1 MATTQAGAI
10 KDALAA
16 NGHAAEL
23 VIISTEGDRST
34 GPIADIG
41 VGVFTAALR
50 EAIHERR
57 VDMAV
62 HSYKDLP
69 TAPDPRFKIAAIP
82 PREDARDALV
92 ARDGL
97 VLGELPVGSVIGTSS
112 PRRAAQLRALGLGLE
127 IRPLRGNLDTRLNR
141 VSNGDL
147 DGIVVARAG
156 LARIGRLADVT
167 ETLEPVQMLPAPAQG
182 ALAVECR
189 ADDTELA
196 ALLAELDDADTR
208 AAVTAERVLL
218 AELEAGC
225 SAPVGAIAE
234 VVESID
240 EDGRVFEE
248 LSLRGCVATLDG
260 SDVIR
265 ASGIGTPD
273 RARELG
279 LSVADG
285 AVRTGRTRS
294 VGRCWERE
302 MTGHSGRGRKT
313 KPGRITFVGSGPGDP
328 GLLTT
333 RARTVLA
340 NAALVFTDPDVPE
353 AVLALAGSELPPPSG
368 PEPAEAAKPADTDAD
383 ADKDCRAQSPAD
395 APVAASAATRIPG
408 GPDIRPA
415 LGDPA
420 EVAKTLATEART
432 GVDVVRLVAGDPLS
446 VDAVITEVNA
456 LAKTHLNF
464 EIVPGL
470 PDTTA
475 VPTYAGLPLGSAHTV
490 ADVRGDVDWAALAA
504 APGPLILHAT
514 ASHLPDAARTLIEY
528 GLADTTPT
536 VVTANGTT
544 CQQRSVETTLA
555 GLLDKTTLAGTEPA
569 GLPAGPLAGRWW

>member
-1 MATTQAGAI
+1 LTEIIRIGTRGSLLAKTQAGVI
-10 KDALAA
+10 KDALVAR
-16 NGHAAEL
+16 GHAAEL
-23 VIISTEGDRST
+23 VIVSTEGDRSM
-34 GPIADIG
+34 GPIANIG
-41 VGVFTAALR
+41 IGVFTAALR
-50 EAIHERR
+50 EAIDEGR

-69 TAPDPRFKIAAIP
+69 TTPDPRFNIAAIP
-82 PREDARDALV
+82 RREDARDALV

-127 IRPLRGNLDTRLNR
+127 IRPLRGNLDSRLNR

-156 LARIGRLADVT
+156 LARLGRLSDVT

-196 ALLAELDDADTR
+196 ALLAELDDSDTR

-265 ASGIGTPD
+265 ASGIGSPE

-279 LSVADG
+279 LSVAAELFALG
-285 AVRTGRTRS
+285 ARDVLAD
-294 VGRCWERE
+294 
-302 MTGHSGRGRKT
+302 SGRGM
-313 KPGRITFVGSGPGDP
+313 G
-328 GLLTT
+328 
-333 RARTVLA
+333 
-340 NAALVFTDPDVPE
+340 E
-353 AVLALAGSELPPPSG
+353 
-368 PEPAEAAKPADTDAD
+368 
-383 ADKDCRAQSPAD
+383 
-395 APVAASAATRIPG
+395 
-408 GPDIRPA
+408 
-415 LGDPA
+415 
-420 EVAKTLATEART
+420 
-432 GVDVVRLVAGDPLS
+432 
-446 VDAVITEVNA
+446 
-456 LAKTHLNF
+456 
-464 EIVPGL
+464 
-470 PDTTA
+470 
-475 VPTYAGLPLGSAHTV
+475 
-490 ADVRGDVDWAALAA
+490 
-504 APGPLILHAT
+504 
-514 ASHLPDAARTLIEY
+514 
-528 GLADTTPT
+528 
-536 VVTANGTT
+536 GT
-544 CQQRSVETTLA
+544 
-555 GLLDKTTLAGTEPA
+555 
-569 GLPAGPLAGRWW
+569 

>member
-1 MATTQAGAI
+1 MNRSLPRAKRLADNVRELGVAAEAFPFDHLPPVLTDADILVCCTGAVRPVVSLADVHRGLAHGQEPKQLVICDLGMPRDVDPAVAGLPGVSVVDMDRIQREPSARAAAADAEAARAIVAAEVANYLAGQRMAEVTPTVTALRQRAADVVEAELLRLDNRLPGLEAAYRDEVAKTVRRVVDKLLHAPTVRVKQLASAPGGDSYAEALRELFELDQQAVDAVAAGELPLMAHRSRQDRVELGPATVIRIGTRGSLLATTQAGVI
-10 KDALAA
+10 KDALEAR
-16 NGHAAEL
+16 GHAAEL
-23 VIISTEGDRST
+23 VIISTDGDRSDE
-34 GPIADIG
+34 PIADIG

-50 EAIHERR
+50 EAIDDGE

-97 VLGELPVGSVIGTSS
+97 VLGELPAGSVIGTSS

-156 LARIGRLADVT
+156 LARIGRIGDIT

-189 ADDTELA
+189 AGDTELA
-196 ALLAELDDADTR
+196 ALLSELDDADTR
-208 AAVTAERVLL
+208 AAVTAERALL
-218 AELEAGC
+218 AALEAGC

-248 LSLRGCVATLDG
+248 VSLRGCVATLDG

-265 ASGIGTPD
+265 ASGVGTTD

-285 AVRTGRTRS
+285 VVRT
-294 VGRCWERE
+294 
-302 MTGHSGRGRKT
+302 RGA
-313 KPGRITFVGSGPGDP
+313 
-328 GLLTT
+328 
-333 RARTVLA
+333 RAH
-340 NAALVFTDPDVPE
+340 
-353 AVLALAGSELPPPSG
+353 GG
-368 PEPAEAAKPADTDAD
+368 YAD
-383 ADKDCRAQSPAD
+383 
-395 APVAASAATRIPG
+395 
-408 GPDIRPA
+408 
-415 LGDPA
+415 
-420 EVAKTLATEART
+420 E
-432 GVDVVRLVAGDPLS
+432 
-446 VDAVITEVNA
+446 
-456 LAKTHLNF
+456 H
-464 EIVPGL
+464 
-470 PDTTA
+470 
-475 VPTYAGLPLGSAHTV
+475 
-490 ADVRGDVDWAALAA
+490 RG
-504 APGPLILHAT
+504 
-514 ASHLPDAARTLIEY
+514 E
-528 GLADTTPT
+528 
-536 VVTANGTT
+536 
-544 CQQRSVETTLA
+544 
-555 GLLDKTTLAGTEPA
+555 
-569 GLPAGPLAGRWW
+569 